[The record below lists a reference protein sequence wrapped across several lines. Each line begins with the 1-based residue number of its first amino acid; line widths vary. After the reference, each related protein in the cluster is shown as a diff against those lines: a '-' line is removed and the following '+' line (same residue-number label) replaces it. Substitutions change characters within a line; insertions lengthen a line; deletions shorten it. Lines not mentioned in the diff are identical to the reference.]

1 MVLYLEE
8 WFSTDRNGYLPKIQW
23 RETFLTRKNGS
34 QLSQQK
40 ASKERTNLTE
50 RIQKQTEYFWVFEIP
65 NLHDT
70 YSSAEYEPSYST
82 HSARDSWG
90 LSDGG
95 YWLAPGPTISANQTR
110 ASIRTDLAFAWKLGA
125 SQQTWSTCCLIRNHK
140 TGLINSWLVRHQG
153 LTKPEAL

>member
-70 YSSAEYEPSYST
+70 YISAEYEPSYST
-82 HSARDSWG
+82 HSARDS
-90 LSDGG
+90 
-95 YWLAPGPTISANQTR
+95 
-110 ASIRTDLAFAWKLGA
+110 
-125 SQQTWSTCCLIRNHK
+125 
-140 TGLINSWLVRHQG
+140 
-153 LTKPEAL
+153 